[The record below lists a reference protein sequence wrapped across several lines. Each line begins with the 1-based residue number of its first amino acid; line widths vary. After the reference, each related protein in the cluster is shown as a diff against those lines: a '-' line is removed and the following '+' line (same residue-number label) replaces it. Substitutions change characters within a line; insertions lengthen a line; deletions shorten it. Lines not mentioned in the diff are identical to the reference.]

1 MTDLPRQQSLGLWH
15 WRVTRPL
22 LVLGASRSGR
32 STVIASAATAAL
44 GAGRGVHLCGFAS
57 PTLDASGQ
65 APDEAS
71 PMRELLTHPG
81 VGTVVGTEDPRRL
94 ARLWGL
100 AASGHLGTDLLCL
113 DNVDALIATI
123 DEVLGPGQGNALLEA
138 VIRTT
143 SAAGTPLLLT
153 APLVAST
160 ARWAGSMGLRL
171 VLGAATGTQAALAGL
186 PRGVVTGGAPGRGV
200 ILDGATT
207 TACQIVLRAD
217 FPVSASERDGAPAA
231 DVVADLRAALDAVEN
246 HLKDVARQRDMLAD
260 LLGRARE
267 GLTVSPMSPRMV
279 AFFDRMERA
288 APDERT
294 RAAVRR
300 ERDITD
306 LACYRG
312 QMPPEADLLF
322 FEPDEAED
330 AAALASYGREAAG
343 ASHAELE
350 EHADR
355 IVARVERRL
364 SPAQLHHLAS
374 QVDTAVVGSF
384 FRLIAGVDPHY
395 ARIGPFVEHRFMEA
409 IDRWRRTGAVPFD
422 RP

>member
-1 MTDLPRQQSLGLWH
+1 MRTVRYYHSLGLLPVPEERGG
-15 WRVTRPL
+15 WRDYELSHVARLSRIRWLTQAGVPL
-22 LVLGASRSGR
+22 E
-32 STVIASAATAAL
+32 TIA
-44 GAGRGVHLCGFAS
+44 RI
-57 PTLDASGQ
+57 LDAE
-65 APDEAS
+65 P
-71 PMRELLTHPG
+71 
-81 VGTVVGTEDPRRL
+81 V
-94 ARLWGL
+94 
-100 AASGHLGTDLLCL
+100 AASG
-113 DNVDALIATI
+113 
-123 DEVLGPGQGNALLEA
+123 DEAGGSADSEAPEANAPEQSSNK
-138 VIRTT
+138 RN
-143 SAAGTPLLLT
+143 AAP
-153 APLVAST
+153 
-160 ARWAGSMGLRL
+160 
-171 VLGAATGTQAALAGL
+171 
-186 PRGVVTGGAPGRGV
+186 
-200 ILDGATT
+200 
-207 TACQIVLRAD
+207 
-217 FPVSASERDGAPAA
+217 ASE
-231 DVVADLRAALDAVEN
+231 VVADLSAALQAIDD
-246 HLKDVARQRDMLAD
+246 HLEDITRQRDMLAK
-260 LLGRARE
+260 LLEQAQE
-267 GLTVSPMSPRMV
+267 GSAVSPMSPRM
-279 AFFDRMERA
+279 AEFFDRMERA

-364 SPAQLHHLAS
+364 SSAQLHHLAS

-409 IDRWRRTGAVPFD
+409 IDRWRRTGAAPFD

>member
-1 MTDLPRQQSLGLWH
+1 MMQTPPMRVAQIARLTGTTVRTVRYYHSLGLLPVPEERGG
-15 WRVTRPL
+15 WRDYELSHVARLSRIRWLTRAGVPL
-22 LVLGASRSGR
+22 ETIARVLDAEPA
-32 STVIASAATAAL
+32 ASAD
-44 GAGRGVHLCGFAS
+44 G
-57 PTLDASGQ
+57 SGGSQ
-65 APDEAS
+65 AP
-71 PMRELLTHPG
+71 
-81 VGTVVGTEDPRRL
+81 
-94 ARLWGL
+94 
-100 AASGHLGTDLLCL
+100 
-113 DNVDALIATI
+113 
-123 DEVLGPGQGNALLEA
+123 
-138 VIRTT
+138 
-143 SAAGTPLLLT
+143 
-153 APLVAST
+153 AP
-160 ARWAGSMGLRL
+160 
-171 VLGAATGTQAALAGL
+171 
-186 PRGVVTGGAPGRGV
+186 
-200 ILDGATT
+200 
-207 TACQIVLRAD
+207 
-217 FPVSASERDGAPAA
+217 
-231 DVVADLRAALDAVEN
+231 DVVADLSAALDAVEN

-267 GLTVSPMSPRMV
+267 GITVSPMSPRMV

-364 SPAQLHHLAS
+364 SSAQLHHLAS

-409 IDRWRRTGAVPFD
+409 IDRWRRTGAAPFD

>member
-1 MTDLPRQQSLGLWH
+1 MRVAQIARLTGTTVRTVRYYHSLGLLPVPEERGG
-15 WRVTRPL
+15 WRDYELSHVARLSRIRWLTQAGVPL
-22 LVLGASRSGR
+22 E
-32 STVIASAATAAL
+32 TIA
-44 GAGRGVHLCGFAS
+44 RV
-57 PTLDASGQ
+57 LDAE
-65 APDEAS
+65 P
-71 PMRELLTHPG
+71 
-81 VGTVVGTEDPRRL
+81 V
-94 ARLWGL
+94 
-100 AASGHLGTDLLCL
+100 AASGDEAGGSADSEAPEAHAPAQSSDRQNAVPASDVVTDL
-113 DNVDALIATI
+113 
-123 DEVLGPGQGNALLEA
+123 
-138 VIRTT
+138 
-143 SAAGTPLLLT
+143 SAA
-153 APLVAST
+153 
-160 ARWAGSMGLRL
+160 
-171 VLGAATGTQAALAGL
+171 
-186 PRGVVTGGAPGRGV
+186 
-200 ILDGATT
+200 
-207 TACQIVLRAD
+207 LRAID
-217 FPVSASERDGAPAA
+217 D
-231 DVVADLRAALDAVEN
+231 
-246 HLKDVARQRDMLAD
+246 HLEDITRQRDMLAK
-260 LLGRARE
+260 LLEQAQE
-267 GLTVSPMSPRMV
+267 GSAVSPMSPRM
-279 AFFDRMERA
+279 AEFFDRMERA

-364 SPAQLHHLAS
+364 SSAQLHHLAS

-409 IDRWRRTGAVPFD
+409 IDRWRRTGAAPFD

>member
-1 MTDLPRQQSLGLWH
+1 MMQTHPMRVAQIARLTGTTVRTVRYYHSLGLLPVPEERGG
-15 WRVTRPL
+15 WRDYELSHVARLSRIRWLTQAGVPL
-22 LVLGASRSGR
+22 E
-32 STVIASAATAAL
+32 TIA
-44 GAGRGVHLCGFAS
+44 RI
-57 PTLDASGQ
+57 LDAE
-65 APDEAS
+65 P
-71 PMRELLTHPG
+71 
-81 VGTVVGTEDPRRL
+81 V
-94 ARLWGL
+94 
-100 AASGHLGTDLLCL
+100 AASG
-113 DNVDALIATI
+113 
-123 DEVLGPGQGNALLEA
+123 DEAGGSADSEAPEANAPEQSSNK
-138 VIRTT
+138 RN
-143 SAAGTPLLLT
+143 AAP
-153 APLVAST
+153 
-160 ARWAGSMGLRL
+160 
-171 VLGAATGTQAALAGL
+171 
-186 PRGVVTGGAPGRGV
+186 
-200 ILDGATT
+200 
-207 TACQIVLRAD
+207 
-217 FPVSASERDGAPAA
+217 ASE
-231 DVVADLRAALDAVEN
+231 VVADLSAALQAIDD
-246 HLKDVARQRDMLAD
+246 HLEDITRQRDMLAN
-260 LLGRARE
+260 LLEQARE
-267 GLTVSPMSPRMV
+267 GSAVSPMSPRM
-279 AFFDRMERA
+279 AEFFDRMERA

-364 SPAQLHHLAS
+364 SSAQLHHLAS

-409 IDRWRRTGAVPFD
+409 IDRWRRTGAAPFD

>member
-1 MTDLPRQQSLGLWH
+1 MMQTPPMRVAQIARLTGTTVRTVRYYHSLGLLPVPEERGG
-15 WRVTRPL
+15 WRDYELSHVARLSRIRWLTRAGVPL
-22 LVLGASRSGR
+22 ETIARVLDAEPA
-32 STVIASAATAAL
+32 ASAD
-44 GAGRGVHLCGFAS
+44 G
-57 PTLDASGQ
+57 SGGSQ
-65 APDEAS
+65 AP
-71 PMRELLTHPG
+71 
-81 VGTVVGTEDPRRL
+81 
-94 ARLWGL
+94 
-100 AASGHLGTDLLCL
+100 
-113 DNVDALIATI
+113 
-123 DEVLGPGQGNALLEA
+123 
-138 VIRTT
+138 
-143 SAAGTPLLLT
+143 
-153 APLVAST
+153 AP
-160 ARWAGSMGLRL
+160 
-171 VLGAATGTQAALAGL
+171 
-186 PRGVVTGGAPGRGV
+186 
-200 ILDGATT
+200 
-207 TACQIVLRAD
+207 
-217 FPVSASERDGAPAA
+217 
-231 DVVADLRAALDAVEN
+231 DVVADLSAALDAVEN